1 MVTPAGEEKDCD
13 NSWENGMKAGQEVH
27 IEIQARSDEGL
38 GIQMNTR
45 DGKEVK

>member
-1 MVTPAGEEKDCD
+1 MRKRTATTVGRMECRQGRRWRA
-13 NSWENGMKAGQEVH
+13 VH